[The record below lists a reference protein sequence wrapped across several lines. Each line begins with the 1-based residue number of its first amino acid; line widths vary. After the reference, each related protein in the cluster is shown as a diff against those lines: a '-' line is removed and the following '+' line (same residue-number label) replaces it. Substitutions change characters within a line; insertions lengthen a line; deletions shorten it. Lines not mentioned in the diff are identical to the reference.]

1 MQSTLFRRLGAGSVA
16 LLLLG
21 AVARAQGADA
31 CASAQAI
38 SGNVTVNFVNQAATT
53 DGPTS
58 TACNFSGQNQIVLDV
73 WFRWTATLTGTVTVT
88 NCGATSID
96 SKIAAY
102 AGVTCPPG
110 TPLDCDDDTCGLQ
123 STVTFA
129 CTNGSQYLIRVGN
142 YPGTLGGAG
151 QIIVTQTGSGGGAP
165 PNDACATA
173 TVINGV
179 GTFAFD
185 NAAATT
191 DGVADVLCNFFNL
204 TQIERDVWFRWTA
217 GATGAHTI
225 STCTATAVD
234 TKLALYG
241 GITCPVGA
249 AIACQDDSCQ
259 LQTSIS
265 VNATAGQTYTLRLGV
280 YPGAAGGA
288 GNFVISTGG
297 GGGDDCTPPSTGPDV
312 IVGDLTAV
320 FKWGLVGATC
330 GYSIGT
336 DSCNV
341 GTAGLSWVATTNQH
355 PVIGQNAYRLKNG
368 RFEQVGLGWLKHG
381 FLALNQSLCC
391 TCQNPGGGSVLG
403 VGCSDPYDAQLN
415 GNQAGS
421 GSQGGLGPRSEVNP
435 ATGAFP
441 YPYTTQGT
449 SGDNVFKRVQIANAD
464 LDPALNAGAT
474 WYAEGHYV
482 APDDAAAG
490 NQNNN
495 TSWRPITVGSFSS
508 GWSLTLSGATT
519 RRQPAIRAWQ
529 AADPAVV
536 LTNVQADGLF
546 IVGSRATNNGNGTW
560 HYEYA
565 AYNMNSDRAANQF
578 SVPVGAGITVT
589 NIGFKDVHHHSG
601 EPYATT
607 DWTAVQSGGAVTW
620 STQTFA
626 QNANANAIRWGTLYN
641 FRFDANVAPQS
652 GNVTLTYFK
661 PGSPTAAS
669 VAAEVPSASGSPI
682 TAFCFGTGG
691 TACPCANSGLA
702 GNGCASSVNANGAN
716 LGSSGSPS
724 IAADTLVLI
733 GSGMP
738 NSSALY
744 FQGTAQQNGGLG
756 SVFGD
761 GLRCAGGST
770 IRLGTKINAGGASQ
784 YPVGGDQSVSVRG
797 ANAAGN
803 VRTYQIWYRNAAAF
817 CTSDTFNLSNGL
829 QATWQI

>member
-1 MQSTLFRRLGAGSVA
+1 MQSTLLRRLGAGSVA
-16 LLLLG
+16 FLVLG
-21 AVARAQGADA
+21 SVARAQGADV

-38 SGNVTVNFVNQAATT
+38 SGNVTVNFVNQAAST
-53 DGPTS
+53 DGPANA
-58 TACNFSGQNQIVLDV
+58 ACNFSGQNQIVLDV
-73 WFRWTATLTGTVTVT
+73 WFRWTATQTGTATVT

-102 AGVTCPPG
+102 AGVSCPPG

-142 YPGTLGGAG
+142 YPGTAGGAG
-151 QIIVTQTGSGGGAP
+151 QITVSQTGGGGGPA
-165 PNDACATA
+165 NDACASA
-173 TVINGV
+173 TVIGGV
-179 GTFAFD
+179 GTFAFS
-185 NAAATT
+185 NASATT
-191 DGVADVLCNFFNL
+191 DGVADALCSFFSQN
-204 TQIERDVWFRWTA
+204 QIERDVWYRWTA

-225 STCTATAVD
+225 STCSATSVD
-234 TKLALYG
+234 TKMALYNG
-241 GITCPVGA
+241 SACPVGP

-259 LQTSIS
+259 LQTTLS
-265 VNATAGQTYTLRLGV
+265 VNATAGQTYMLRLGV
-280 YPGAAGGA
+280 FPGAVGGT
-288 GNFVISTGG
+288 GNVVIATGG
-297 GGGDDCTPPSTGPDV
+297 GGGGDCATPSTGPDV

-320 FKWGLVGATC
+320 YKWGLVGSTC

-391 TCQNPGGGSVLG
+391 PCQNPGGGSVLG

-435 ATGAFP
+435 STGAFP
-441 YPYTTQGT
+441 YPYTTQGA
-449 SGDNVFKRVQIANAD
+449 SGDNVYKRVQIANAD
-464 LDPALNAGAT
+464 LDPALNVGAT

-508 GWSLTLSGATT
+508 GWNLTLGGATT

-529 AADPAVV
+529 AADPLVV

-546 IVGSRATNNGNGTW
+546 VVGSRATNNGNGTW

-578 SVPVGAGITVT
+578 SVPVGAGISVT

-601 EPYATT
+601 EPYSTT
-607 DWTAVQSGGAVTW
+607 DWTATNAGGSLTW

-626 QNANANAIRWGTLYN
+626 QNVNANAIRWGTLYN

-669 VAAEVPSASGSPI
+669 VAAEVPSASGSPV

-691 TACPCANSGLA
+691 TACPCANAGLA

-716 LGSSGSPS
+716 LASSGTPS
-724 IAADTLVLI
+724 IAADTLALI

-770 IRLGTKINAGGASQ
+770 IRLGTKINAGGGSQ
-784 YPVGGDQSVSVRG
+784 YPVGGDPTVSVRG

-829 QATWQI
+829 SVTWQL